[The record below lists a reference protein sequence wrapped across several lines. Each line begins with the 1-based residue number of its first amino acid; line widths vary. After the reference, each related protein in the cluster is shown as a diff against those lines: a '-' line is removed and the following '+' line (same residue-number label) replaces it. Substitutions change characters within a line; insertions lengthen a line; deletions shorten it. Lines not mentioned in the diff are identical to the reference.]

1 MQSEDKMT
9 ALSKMSRT
17 DISAVISVV
26 LFGMTILI
34 SAVGPAEAQGTTVI
48 DSNAS
53 SPTVSYKA

>member
-1 MQSEDKMT
+1 MT

-48 DSNAS
+48 DSNAP

>member
-1 MQSEDKMT
+1 MT
-9 ALSKMSRT
+9 ALSNMTRT
-17 DISAVISVV
+17 EVSAVISVV

-48 DSNAS
+48 DSNSS